1 MAGITDLDI
10 AGVATGPQTAHAT
23 PVHAGLIDAVARAV
37 GPHAVQRGAEIP
49 ERRRGDANGPTGAL
63 PDLVLRPRDTAEVS
77 RILAIC
83 DALRQ
88 PLVVQGGLTGF
99 AGAARPLAGEAVLS
113 LERMCRVG
121 TPERVGASVLAEAG
135 ATLQAVQDVALDAGL
150 MLGVDIAARGS
161 CTIGG
166 NVATNAGGIRVLR
179 YGMFRAQV
187 AGLEVVLADGTV
199 LSSLTGLAKDN
210 AGYDLKQ
217 IFIGSEGT
225 LGVVTRA
232 RLRLHP
238 RPPGSCLALAAVASP
253 QAALEALMRLRD
265 AFGPGLTAFE
275 AIGGVLHDA
284 VASWSAARSPIASG
298 APLYA
303 LIEIQ
308 GHDPDADRARFES
321 TLALAIEDGL
331 LAQTLIAASGRE
343 AAAFWGVREQAGA
356 YLGRACG
363 PTQGHDISV
372 AIDRQPEFLA
382 RAETAIATIDPGARI
397 LVFGHFGDGNLHY
410 IVESAEP
417 RVTETV
423 YRLVADMGGSIAAE
437 HGIGLD
443 KKSRLPLSRSAAEI
457 STMRRL
463 KRALDPHGILNP
475 GRVFDPVP
483 DGAAA

>member
-1 MAGITDLDI
+1 
-10 AGVATGPQTAHAT
+10 
-23 PVHAGLIDAVARAV
+23 
-37 GPHAVQRGAEIP
+37 
-49 ERRRGDANGPTGAL
+49 
-63 PDLVLRPRDTAEVS
+63 
-77 RILAIC
+77 
-83 DALRQ
+83 
-88 PLVVQGGLTGF
+88 
-99 AGAARPLAGEAVLS
+99 
-113 LERMCRVG
+113 
-121 TPERVGASVLAEAG
+121 
-135 ATLQAVQDVALDAGL
+135 

-187 AGLEVVLADGTV
+187 AGLEAVLADGTV
-199 LSSLTGLAKDN
+199 LSSLSGLPKDN

-232 RLRLHP
+232 CLRLHP
-238 RPPGSCLALAAVASP
+238 VAPGSCLALAAVASP

-275 AIGGVLHDA
+275 MIDGVLHDA
-284 VASWSAARSPIASG
+284 VAAWGPARSPIASG

-308 GHDPDADRARFES
+308 GHDPDADRARVE
-321 TLALAIEDGL
+321 TALSRAIEDGL

-343 AAAFWGVREQAGA
+343 ATAFWGLRERAGA
-356 YLGRACG
+356 YLATACG
-363 PTQGHDISV
+363 PTQGHDIAV

-382 RAETAIATIDPGARI
+382 RAETAIAAIDPGARI

-410 IVESAEP
+410 IVESADTRIAEA
-417 RVTETV
+417 V
-423 YRLVADMGGSIAAE
+423 YALVADMDGSVAAE

-457 STMRRL
+457 SVMRRL

-475 GRVFDPVP
+475 GRVFDLAR
-483 DGAAA
+483 DGQAA